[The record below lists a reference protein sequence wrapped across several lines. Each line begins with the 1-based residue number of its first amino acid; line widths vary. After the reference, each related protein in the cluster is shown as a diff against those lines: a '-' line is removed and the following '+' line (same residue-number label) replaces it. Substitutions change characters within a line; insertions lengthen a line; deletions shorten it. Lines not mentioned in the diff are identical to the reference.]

1 MHSYL
6 RAIGFSEYTSK
17 ANVQK
22 LLNYS
27 SKAPDSQHEL
37 VGYGDDRVA
46 EIKKDFGEGFGLIFN
61 GTCIDDEY
69 IDIDYYYPY
78 VYSKVRPVNARINVE
93 KRVFNN
99 SFSAV
104 FEDTRIGVSVIFY
117 LQNAIDYMDIMAN
130 NDEDSAALF
139 NIYLSALSTSGTIL
153 LPINMTEKDYRR
165 RALENSN
172 RTRLIEKARMGDES
186 AIERLT
192 LEDMDTYSK
201 LSSRVRTEDIFTIVD
216 SCFMPYGLE
225 CDLYTIIADI
235 LNVRECVNSK
245 TKENIYILTL
255 NYNGV
260 IIETAIN
267 KKDLTGE
274 PLAGRRFKG
283 TIWLQGRVEKCS
295 TF

>member
-17 ANVQK
+17 ANIEK

-37 VGYGDDRVA
+37 IGYGDDRVA
-46 EIKKDFGEGFGLIFN
+46 EVKKDFGEDFGLMFS
-61 GTCIDDEY
+61 GTCVDDEY

-78 VYSKVRPVNARINVE
+78 VYSKVIPVNARINVE

-117 LQNAIDYMDIMAN
+117 LQNALDYMDIIAN
-130 NDEDSAALF
+130 NDEDSQAKF

-153 LPINMTEKDYRR
+153 LPINMTEKDYMR
-165 RALENSN
+165 RAVKNSN
-172 RTRLIEKARMGDES
+172 RTRLIEKARMGDEE
-186 AIERLT
+186 AIEKLT

-201 LSSRVRTEDIFTIVD
+201 LSTRVRTEDIFTIVD

-245 TKENIYILTL
+245 TKETVYLLTL
-255 NYNGV
+255 NYNG
-260 IIETAIN
+260 IAIETAIN

-283 TIWLQGRVEKCS
+283 TIWLQGRVEKA
-295 TF
+295 

>member
-17 ANVQK
+17 ENIEK
-22 LLNYS
+22 LLTYS
-27 SKAPDSQHEL
+27 SEAADSQHEL
-37 VGYGDDRVA
+37 MGFGDDRIA
-46 EIKKDFGEGFGLIFN
+46 EVKKDFGDDFGLIFN

-78 VYSKVRPVNARINVE
+78 VYSYTRPVQATITVE
-93 KRVFNN
+93 KRIFNN

-104 FEDTRIGVSVIFY
+104 FEDMRIGVSVIFY
-117 LQNAIDYMDIMAN
+117 LQNAIDYMDIVAN
-130 NDEDSAALF
+130 EEDSSGQIF
-139 NIYLSALSTSGTIL
+139 NIYLSALSISGTIL
-153 LPINMTEKDYRR
+153 LPINMTEKDYIK
-165 RALENSN
+165 RAVANSN
-172 RTRLIEKARMGDES
+172 RTRLIEKARMGDEA
-186 AIERLT
+186 AIEKLT
-192 LEDMDTYSK
+192 LDDMDTYSK
-201 LSSRVRTEDIFTIVD
+201 LSNRIRTEDIFTIVD

-235 LNVRECVNSK
+235 LNVRQCQNTK
-245 TKENIYILTL
+245 TKESVYILTL
-255 NYNGV
+255 NYNGI

-283 TIWLQGRVEKCS
+283 TIWLQGRVEKS
-295 TF
+295 

>member
-17 ANVQK
+17 ANIEK

-37 VGYGDDRVA
+37 IGYGDDRVA
-46 EIKKDFGEGFGLIFN
+46 EVKKSFGDDFGLIFS
-61 GTCIDDEY
+61 GTCVDDEY

-78 VYSKVRPVNARINVE
+78 VYSKVIPVNARINVE

-117 LQNAIDYMDIMAN
+117 LQNALDYMDIIAN
-130 NDEDSAALF
+130 KSEDFQTKF

-153 LPINMTEKDYRR
+153 LPINMTEKDYMR
-165 RALENSN
+165 RAVKNSN
-172 RTRLIEKARMGDES
+172 RTRLIEKARMGDEE
-186 AIERLT
+186 AIEKLT

-201 LSSRVRTEDIFTIVD
+201 LSTRVRTEDIFTIVD

-245 TKENIYILTL
+245 TKETVYLLTL
-255 NYNGV
+255 NYNG
-260 IIETAIN
+260 IAIETAIN

-283 TIWLQGRVEKCS
+283 TIWLQGRVEKA
-295 TF
+295 

>member
-17 ANVQK
+17 VNIEK

-27 SKAPDSQHEL
+27 SKAADSQHEL
-37 VGYGDDRVA
+37 VGFGDDRVA
-46 EIKKDFGEGFGLIFN
+46 EVQKDFGGGFGLKFS
-61 GTCIDDEY
+61 GTYMDDDY

-78 VYSKVRPVNARINVE
+78 VYSEVRPVKARLNVE

-117 LQNAIDYMDIMAN
+117 LQNALDYMDIMAN
-130 NDEDSAALF
+130 DEENPDAMF

-153 LPINMTEKDYRR
+153 LPINMTERDYKR
-165 RALENSN
+165 RAAANLG
-172 RTRLIEKARMGDES
+172 RARLIEKARMGDEA
-186 AIERLT
+186 AIEKLT
-192 LEDMDTYSK
+192 LDDMDTYSK
-201 LSSRVRTEDIFTIVD
+201 LSNRIRTEDIFTIVD
-216 SCFMPYGLE
+216 SSFMPYGLE

-235 LNVRECVNSK
+235 LNVRECVNEK
-245 TKENIYILTL
+245 TKEVVYLLTL
-255 NYNGV
+255 NYNG
-260 IIETAIN
+260 ISIETAIN

-283 TIWLQGRVEKCS
+283 VIWLQGRVEKI
-295 TF
+295 

>member
-6 RAIGFSEYTSK
+6 RAIGFSEYNSK
-17 ANVQK
+17 VNIEK

-37 VGYGDDRVA
+37 IGFGEDRVA
-46 EIKKDFGEGFGLIFN
+46 EVKKEFGDGFGLTFN
-61 GTCIDDEY
+61 GTCIDEEY

-78 VYSKVRPVNARINVE
+78 VYSKAVPIKTKINVE

-104 FEDTRIGVSVIFY
+104 FEDMRIGVSVIFY

-130 NDEDSAALF
+130 NEENPETVF
-139 NIYLSALSTSGTIL
+139 KVYLSALSTSGTIL
-153 LPINMTEKDYRR
+153 LPINMTEKDYKR
-165 RALENSN
+165 RAIQNSN
-172 RTRLIEKARMGDES
+172 RSKLIEMARMGDEA
-186 AIERLT
+186 AIEKLT

-201 LSSRVRTEDIFTIVD
+201 LSTRIRTEDIFTIVD

-245 TKENIYILTL
+245 TKETVFILTL
-255 NYNGV
+255 NYNG
-260 IIETAIN
+260 ILIETAIN

-283 TIWLQGRVEKCS
+283 VIWLQGRVEKA
-295 TF
+295 

>member
-17 ANVQK
+17 ANIEK

-37 VGYGDDRVA
+37 IGYGDDRVA
-46 EIKKDFGEGFGLIFN
+46 EVKKDFGEDFGLMFT

-78 VYSKVRPVNARINVE
+78 VYSKVIPVNAKINVE

-117 LQNAIDYMDIMAN
+117 LQNALDYMDIIAN
-130 NDEDSAALF
+130 NDEDSQAKF

-153 LPINMTEKDYRR
+153 LPINMTEKDYMR
-165 RALENSN
+165 RAVKNSN
-172 RTRLIEKARMGDES
+172 RTRLIEKARMGDEE
-186 AIERLT
+186 AIEKLT

-201 LSSRVRTEDIFTIVD
+201 LSTRVRTEDIFTIVD

-245 TKENIYILTL
+245 TKETVYLLTL
-255 NYNGV
+255 NYNG
-260 IIETAIN
+260 IAIETAIN

-283 TIWLQGRVEKCS
+283 TIWLQGRVEKA
-295 TF
+295 

>member
-17 ANVQK
+17 ANIEK

-37 VGYGDDRVA
+37 IGYGDDRVA
-46 EIKKDFGEGFGLIFN
+46 EVKKDFGEDFGLMFS
-61 GTCIDDEY
+61 GTCVDDEF

-78 VYSKVRPVNARINVE
+78 VYSKVIPVNARINVE

-117 LQNAIDYMDIMAN
+117 LQNALDYMDIIAN
-130 NDEDSAALF
+130 NDEDSQAKF

-153 LPINMTEKDYRR
+153 LPINMTEKDYMR
-165 RALENSN
+165 RAVKNSN
-172 RTRLIEKARMGDES
+172 RTRLIEKARMGDEE
-186 AIERLT
+186 AIEKLT

-201 LSSRVRTEDIFTIVD
+201 LSTRVRTEDIFTIVD

-245 TKENIYILTL
+245 TKETVYLLTL
-255 NYNGV
+255 NYNG
-260 IIETAIN
+260 IAIETAIN

-283 TIWLQGRVEKCS
+283 TIWLQGRVEKA
-295 TF
+295 

>member
-17 ANVQK
+17 TNIEK
-22 LLNYS
+22 LLNYA
-27 SKAPDSQHEL
+27 SKAADSQHEL
-37 VGYGDDRVA
+37 MGYGDDRVA
-46 EIKKDFGEGFGLIFN
+46 EIKKSFGDDFGLIFN
-61 GTCIDDEY
+61 GTCMDDEY

-78 VYSKVRPVNARINVE
+78 VYSKVNPVRARINVE
-93 KRVFNN
+93 KRIFNN

-130 NDEDSAALF
+130 NEENPNALF
-139 NIYLSALSTSGTIL
+139 DIYLSALSTSGTIL
-153 LPINMTEKDYRR
+153 LPINMTEDDYKR
-165 RALENSN
+165 RAVANSN
-172 RTRLIEKARMGDES
+172 RTKLIEKARMGDEA
-186 AIERLT
+186 AIEKLT
-192 LEDMDTYSK
+192 LDDMDTYSK
-201 LSSRVRTEDIFTIVD
+201 LSNRIRTEDIFTIVD

-235 LNVRECVNSK
+235 LNVRECVNFK
-245 TKENIYILTL
+245 TKETIFLLTL
-255 NYNGV
+255 NYNG
-260 IIETAIN
+260 ILMETAIN

-283 TIWLQGRVEKCS
+283 TIWLQGRVEKA
-295 TF
+295 

>member
-17 ANVQK
+17 ANIEK

-37 VGYGDDRVA
+37 IGYGDDRVA
-46 EIKKDFGEGFGLIFN
+46 EVKKDFGEDFGIMFT

-78 VYSKVRPVNARINVE
+78 VYSKVIPVNARINVE

-117 LQNAIDYMDIMAN
+117 LQNALDYMDIIAN
-130 NDEDSAALF
+130 NDEDSQAKF

-153 LPINMTEKDYRR
+153 LPINMTEKDYMR
-165 RALENSN
+165 RAVKNSN
-172 RTRLIEKARMGDES
+172 RTRLIEKARMGDEE
-186 AIERLT
+186 AIEKLT

-201 LSSRVRTEDIFTIVD
+201 LSTRVRTEDIFTIVD

-245 TKENIYILTL
+245 TKETVYLLTL
-255 NYNGV
+255 NYNG
-260 IIETAIN
+260 IAIETAIN

-283 TIWLQGRVEKCS
+283 TIWLQGRVEKA
-295 TF
+295 

>member
-17 ANVQK
+17 ANIEK

-37 VGYGDDRVA
+37 IGYGDDRVA
-46 EIKKDFGEGFGLIFN
+46 EVKKDFGEDFGLMFS

-78 VYSKVRPVNARINVE
+78 VYSKVIPVNARINVE

-117 LQNAIDYMDIMAN
+117 LQNALDYMDIIAN
-130 NDEDSAALF
+130 NDEDSQAKF

-153 LPINMTEKDYRR
+153 LPINMTEKDYMR
-165 RALENSN
+165 RAVKNSN
-172 RTRLIEKARMGDES
+172 RTRLIEKARMGDEE
-186 AIERLT
+186 AIEKLT

-201 LSSRVRTEDIFTIVD
+201 LSTRVRTEDIFTIVD

-245 TKENIYILTL
+245 TKETVYLLTL
-255 NYNGV
+255 NYNG
-260 IIETAIN
+260 IAIETAIN

-283 TIWLQGRVEKCS
+283 TIWLQGRVEKA
-295 TF
+295 

>member
-17 ANVQK
+17 TSIEK
-22 LLNYS
+22 LLNFA

-37 VGYGDDRVA
+37 IGYGDDRVA
-46 EIKKDFGEGFGLIFN
+46 EIKKEFGDGFGLIFS
-61 GTCIDDEY
+61 GTCIDDKY
-69 IDIDYYYPY
+69 VDIDYYYPY
-78 VYSKVRPVNARINVE
+78 VYSKSRPVNARINVE
-93 KRVFNN
+93 KRIFNN
-99 SFSAV
+99 SFSGV

-130 NDEDSAALF
+130 NAEDLSALF
-139 NIYLSALSTSGTIL
+139 NIYLSALSISGTIL

-165 RALENSN
+165 RAIENTN
-172 RTRLIEKARMGDES
+172 RIRLIEKARMGDES

-225 CDLYTIIADI
+225 CDLYTVIADI
-235 LNVRECVNSK
+235 LNVRECINSK
-245 TKENIYILTL
+245 SKETIYLLTL
-255 NYNGV
+255 NYNGI

-283 TIWLQGRVEKCS
+283 TIWLQGRVEKI
-295 TF
+295 

>member
-1 MHSYL
+1 M
-6 RAIGFSEYTSK
+6 
-17 ANVQK
+17 
-22 LLNYS
+22 
-27 SKAPDSQHEL
+27 
-37 VGYGDDRVA
+37 
-46 EIKKDFGEGFGLIFN
+46 
-61 GTCIDDEY
+61 DDEY

-78 VYSKVRPVNARINVE
+78 VYSKVIPVNARINVE

-117 LQNAIDYMDIMAN
+117 LQNALDYMDIIAN
-130 NDEDSAALF
+130 KSEDFQTKF

-153 LPINMTEKDYRR
+153 LPINMTEKDYMR
-165 RALENSN
+165 RAVKNSN
-172 RTRLIEKARMGDES
+172 RTRLIEKARMGDEE
-186 AIERLT
+186 AIEKLT

-201 LSSRVRTEDIFTIVD
+201 LSTRVRTEDIFTIVD

-245 TKENIYILTL
+245 TKETVYLLTL
-255 NYNGV
+255 NYNG
-260 IIETAIN
+260 IAIETAIN

-283 TIWLQGRVEKCS
+283 TIWLQGRVEKA
-295 TF
+295 

>member
-6 RAIGFSEYTSK
+6 RAVGFSEYTTK
-17 ANVQK
+17 ASIEK

-37 VGYGDDRVA
+37 VGYGEDRVA
-46 EIKKDFGEGFGLIFN
+46 EVKKAFGEDFGLIFS
-61 GTCIDDEY
+61 GTCVDDEY

-78 VYSKVRPVNARINVE
+78 VFSYSRPVKARINVE
-93 KRVFNN
+93 KRVFNH
-99 SFSAV
+99 SFSGV

-130 NDEDSAALF
+130 NDEDPNAIFL
-139 NIYLSALSTSGTIL
+139 IYLSALSTAGTIL
-153 LPINMTEKDYRR
+153 LPINMTEKDQLRR
-165 RALENSN
+165 EMANSN
-172 RTRLIEKARMGDES
+172 RSKLIEMARMGDES

-201 LSSRVRTEDIFTIVD
+201 LSNRVRTEDIFTIVD

-235 LNVRECVNSK
+235 LNVRECVNEK
-245 TKENIYILTL
+245 TKETVYLLTL
-255 NYNGV
+255 NYNGI

-283 TIWLQGRVEKCS
+283 TIWLQGRVAKS
-295 TF
+295 QKI